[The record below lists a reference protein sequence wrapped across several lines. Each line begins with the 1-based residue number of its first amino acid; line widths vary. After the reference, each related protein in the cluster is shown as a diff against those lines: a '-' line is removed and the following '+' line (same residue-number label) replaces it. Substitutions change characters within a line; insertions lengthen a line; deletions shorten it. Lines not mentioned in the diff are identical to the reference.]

1 MSGGFTVDEQR
12 KDKLVSDWK
21 QVFTASSRKIHIIE
35 AQEQKIEKIKEKYNI
50 PKDSFIGN
58 IVYQTGGIL
67 IDDWIRVLGSG
78 ERDILTW
85 NEKLGLPNA
94 IIVADDVLGGL
105 FAFLDKASTIHYFA
119 PDSLEWEDLEISYAE
134 FIQWLAEGNLDLFYE
149 LFRWDS
155 WKEDVEHLQITE
167 GISCFPFLWLE
178 ETTIDQRS
186 KKVVSLEEIVRIEL
200 EMSNV
205 I

>member
-1 MSGGFTVDEQR
+1 VDEQR

-50 PKDSFIGN
+50 PEDSFIGN

-78 ERDILTW
+78 ERDILAW

-155 WKEDVEHLQITE
+155 WKEDVERLQITE

>member
-1 MSGGFTVDEQR
+1 MDEQSR
-12 KDKLVSDWK
+12 DQYVRDWR
-21 QVFTASSRKIHIIE
+21 QFFATSSRKIHIVE
-35 AQEQKIEKIKEKYNI
+35 AQAQKIERVKEKYNI
-50 PKDSFIGN
+50 PEDSVLGS

-85 NEKLGLPNA
+85 NEKLALPNA

-105 FAFLDKASTIHYFA
+105 FAFMDKASSIHYFA
-119 PDSLEWEDLEISYAE
+119 PDSLEWEDLEISYTQ

-178 ETTIDQRS
+178 ESTMNQRS
-186 KKVVSLEEIVRIEL
+186 KKIVSLEEIVRLEL
-200 EMSNV
+200 ELSTKV
-205 I
+205 